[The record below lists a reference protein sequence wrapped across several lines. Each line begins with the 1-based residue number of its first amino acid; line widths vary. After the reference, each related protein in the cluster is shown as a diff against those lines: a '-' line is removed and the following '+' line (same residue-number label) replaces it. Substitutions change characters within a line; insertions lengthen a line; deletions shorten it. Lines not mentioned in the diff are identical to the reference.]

1 MGRSWTFPP
10 SGRRTKVD
18 HILRDQNFIFHCR
31 RPGQDAS
38 RFVIPWFA
46 VDGKKS
52 PYNPETSQKFSSEN
66 HDPYIATLNLGEIT
80 LFLLDIPAWSFTQSL
95 GCFGRISWGGPNSC
109 ALKVVHKYPNDPKYL
124 KYPKYPIPNHPNQ
137 SDLPRN
143 SRRFDFSCSTFQFL
157 NIQWL
162 D

>member
-66 HDPYIATLNLGEIT
+66 HDPQISQVSHPKPSQPIGPSSKFTPFRFFVLNLPISQYPMAYWCS
-80 LFLLDIPAWSFTQSL
+80 LFLLGPTNVAPKPAHQWASK
-95 GCFGRISWGGPNSC
+95 ISEVQIEVGQRHVG
-109 ALKVVHKYPNDPKYL
+109 
-124 KYPKYPIPNHPNQ
+124 
-137 SDLPRN
+137 DL
-143 SRRFDFSCSTFQFL
+143 
-157 NIQWL
+157 
-162 D
+162 